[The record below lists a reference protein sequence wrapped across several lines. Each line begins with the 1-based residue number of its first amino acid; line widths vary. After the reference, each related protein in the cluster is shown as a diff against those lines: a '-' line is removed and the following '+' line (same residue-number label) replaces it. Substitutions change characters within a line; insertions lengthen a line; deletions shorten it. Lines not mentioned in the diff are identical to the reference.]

1 MSKVLE
7 FANGV
12 SKEFT
17 DTSTIQDCVTVLTSY
32 ADIDAIRALFTEAN
46 LKGGATFDGQTVEN
60 IVPVK
65 VTAEAETDGNVTVH
79 FLTRAKTDMEIVK
92 EQITELQEAMV
103 EE

>member
-7 FANGV
+7 FVNGV

-32 ADIDAIRALFTEAN
+32 ADIDAIRTLFTEAN
-46 LKGGATFDGQTVEN
+46 LKGATFDGQTVEN
-60 IVPVK
+60 TVPVK

-92 EQITELQEAMV
+92 EEITELQEAMV

>member
-7 FANGV
+7 FSNGV
-12 SKEFT
+12 SKEFA
-17 DTSTIQDCVTVLTSY
+17 DTSTISDCITVLTTF
-32 ADIDAIRALFTEAN
+32 ADIDAIRALFTESN
-46 LKGGATFDGQTVEN
+46 FRGAKFDGKLVEN

-65 VTAEAETDGNVTVH
+65 VTAEAENDGNVTVH
-79 FLTRAKTDMEIVK
+79 FITRVKTDMEIVK

>member
-7 FANGV
+7 FSNGT
-12 SKEFT
+12 SKEFA
-17 DTSTIQDCVTVLTSY
+17 DVSTISDCITVLTNF
-32 ADIDAIRALFTEAN
+32 ADIDAIRALFTESN
-46 LKGGATFDGQTVEN
+46 LKGAKFDGKVVEN

-65 VTAEAETDGNVTVH
+65 VTAEAEEDGNVTVH
-79 FLTRAKTDMEIVK
+79 FITRVKTDMEIVK

>member
-7 FANGV
+7 FSNGV
-12 SKEFT
+12 SKEFA
-17 DTSTIQDCVTVLTSY
+17 DTSTISDCITVLTTF
-32 ADIDAIRALFTEAN
+32 ADIDAIRALFTEN
-46 LKGGATFDGQTVEN
+46 NFKGAKFDGKLVEN

-65 VTAEAETDGNVTVH
+65 VTAEADTDGNVTVH
-79 FLTRAKTDMEIVK
+79 FITRVKTDMEIVK

>member
-1 MSKVLE
+1 MSKILT
-7 FANGV
+7 FSNGV

-17 DTSTIQDCVTVLTSY
+17 DTSTIFDCITVLSSY
-32 ADIDAIRALFTEAN
+32 ADIDAIRTLFTADN
-46 LKGGATFDGQTVEN
+46 LKGATFDGKAIEN

-65 VTAEAETDGNVTVH
+65 VTAEAAATGNVTVH

>member
-1 MSKVLE
+1 MSKILA
-7 FANGV
+7 FSNGV

-17 DTSTIQDCVTVLTSY
+17 DTSTISDCITVLSNY
-32 ADIDAIRALFTEAN
+32 ADIDAIRALFTADN
-46 LKGGATFDGQTVEN
+46 LKGATFDGKLVEN

-79 FLTRAKTDMEIVK
+79 FLTRVKTDMEIVK

>member
-1 MSKVLE
+1 MSKILV
-7 FANGV
+7 FSNGV

-17 DTSTIQDCVTVLTSY
+17 DTSTISDCVTVLSNC
-32 ADIDAIRALFTEAN
+32 ADIDAIRALFTADN
-46 LKGGATFDGQTVEN
+46 LKGATFDGKIVEN

-79 FLTRAKTDMEIVK
+79 FLTRSKTDMEIVK

>member
-7 FANGV
+7 FSNGV

-17 DTSTIQDCVTVLTSY
+17 DTSTISDCITVLTSF
-32 ADIDAIRALFTEAN
+32 ADIDAIRALFTENN
-46 LKGGATFDGQTVEN
+46 LKGAKFDGKVVEN
-60 IVPVK
+60 IIPVK
-65 VTAEAETDGNVTVH
+65 VTAEADTDGNVTVH
-79 FLTRAKTDMEIVK
+79 FITRVKTDMEIVK

>member
-7 FANGV
+7 FSNGV

-17 DTSTIQDCVTVLTSY
+17 DTSIIYDCVTVLTSF
-32 ADIDAIRALFTEAN
+32 ADIDAIRALFTESN
-46 LKGGATFDGQTVEN
+46 LKGAKFDGKLVEN

-65 VTAEAETDGNVTVH
+65 VTAETETDGNITVH
-79 FLTRAKTDMEIVK
+79 FITRVKTDMELVK

-103 EE
+103 EV